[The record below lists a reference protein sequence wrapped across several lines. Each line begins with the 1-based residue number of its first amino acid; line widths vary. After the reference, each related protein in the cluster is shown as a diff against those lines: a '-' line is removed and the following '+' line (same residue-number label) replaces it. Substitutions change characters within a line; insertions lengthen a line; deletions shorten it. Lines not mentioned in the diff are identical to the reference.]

1 MRNYLLEGKTYPNN
15 VIAILN
21 INTRIDNIGRDWEI
35 KGELETTVK
44 KEGKKIPNNQELEQQ
59 SQLITDQAHK
69 IISKRGKNIWN
80 ELKKA
85 YKERQKKEGHSD

>member
-1 MRNYLLEGKTYPNN
+1 MDEDIKRGLKKIARNTETMLTGSLLRWKY
-15 VIAILN
+15 
-21 INTRIDNIGRDWEI
+21 
-35 KGELETTVK
+35 K

>member
-1 MRNYLLEGKTYPNN
+1 MDEDIKRGLKKIARNTETMLTGSLLRWKY
-15 VIAILN
+15 
-21 INTRIDNIGRDWEI
+21 
-35 KGELETTVK
+35 K

-59 SQLITDQAHK
+59 SQLITDQARK

-80 ELKKA
+80 ELKRA

>member
-1 MRNYLLEGKTYPNN
+1 MDEDIKRGLKKIARNTETMLTGS
-15 VIAILN
+15 IL
-21 INTRIDNIGRDWEI
+21 RW
-35 KGELETTVK
+35 KYK

>member
-1 MRNYLLEGKTYPNN
+1 MDEDIKRGLKKIARNTETMLTGS
-15 VIAILN
+15 IL
-21 INTRIDNIGRDWEI
+21 RW
-35 KGELETTVK
+35 KYK

-69 IISKRGKNIWN
+69 IISKRGKNVWN